1 MITDRIGLH
10 SVLLPL
16 QIKLSDLY
24 TLPQSKLLENHT
36 LHSGTYL
43 YSPYMAVLPGFSS
56 RALQILIKIAFSF
69 ESAAFESQI
78 KPQGP
83 KEMCLSLKP
92 QNQSKTSK
100 KNGLIWSRYGFVTH
114 LANLH

>member
-43 YSPYMAVLPGFSS
+43 YSPYMAVLPRFSS
-56 RALQILIKIAFSF
+56 PALQILIKIAFSF

-92 QNQSKTSK
+92 QNQSKTS
-100 KNGLIWSRYGFVTH
+100 
-114 LANLH
+114 